1 MIPIGMAGQH
11 KLKRVEPTPITTED
25 IPAFVAAVD
34 GAFHEDPTP
43 ADFERIA
50 KKLEP
55 ERTLAIR
62 DRGKIVAGASIYSR
76 HVSVPGGDAPVAGVT
91 QVGVLPTHRRRG
103 MLTAL
108 MHRQLADI
116 REAGNEAIAMLW
128 AAEGAI
134 YGRYGYGLASL
145 LAELNVDTSETLL
158 RAPTTVRPEL
168 CQPADAVDAMRPIH
182 AAVRRTRPGMVD
194 REGPWWDVRIADPES
209 ERDGASALRA
219 AVIEDAAYALYSVKT
234 KVDHNRMTGAVL
246 VREAM
251 AATTEGY
258 AAIWQFLLNLDLTRT
273 LSYPMAP
280 SDEPLMHLV
289 TEAQAAPLR
298 LSESLWVRLV
308 DVPKALMQR
317 GYGQP
322 FEVVLDVA
330 DDVCPWNAGRW
341 ALRWDGETAAC
352 GRTALPAAL
361 ELSVVELG
369 AVYLGGTTLVEL
381 ARAGRVRELRAG
393 ALIAASRA
401 FRGDLAPW
409 CPEIF

>member
-1 MIPIGMAGQH
+1 M
-11 KLKRVEPTPITTED
+11 EPTPITTED

-76 HVSVPGGDAPVAGVT
+76 RVSVPGGDVPVAAVT

-108 MHRQLADI
+108 MHRQFADV
-116 REAGNEAIAMLW
+116 REAGHEAIAMLW
-128 AAEGAI
+128 AAEGVI

-145 LAELNVDTSETLL
+145 LGEVNVETREMQL
-158 RAPTTVRPEL
+158 RAPTTLRPEL
-168 CQPADAVDAMRPIH
+168 FEPAAAVDAMRPIH
-182 AAVRRTRPGMVD
+182 AAVRTVRPGMVD
-194 REGPWWDVRIADPES
+194 REGPWWDVRIADRES
-209 ERDGASALRA
+209 DREGASALRA
-219 AVIEDAAYALYSVKT
+219 AVIEDAAYALYAVKM
-234 KVDHNRMTGAVL
+234 KLEHNRLAGEVL

-258 AAIWQFLLNLDLTRT
+258 AAIWQFLLSLDLTRS
-273 LSYPMAP
+273 LRYQMAP

-289 TEAQAAPLR
+289 TEAQAAPLA

-308 DVPKALMQR
+308 DLPKALAQR
-317 GYGQP
+317 TYGQP
-322 FEVVLDVA
+322 FEVVLEVA

-341 ALRWDGETAAC
+341 ALRWDGETATC
-352 GRTALPAAL
+352 GRTSVPAAL

-369 AVYLGGTTLVEL
+369 AAYLGGTTLAEL
-381 ARAGRVRELRAG
+381 ARAGRVRELRPG
-393 ALIAASRA
+393 ALAAASRA
-401 FRGDLAPW
+401 FRGDVAPW